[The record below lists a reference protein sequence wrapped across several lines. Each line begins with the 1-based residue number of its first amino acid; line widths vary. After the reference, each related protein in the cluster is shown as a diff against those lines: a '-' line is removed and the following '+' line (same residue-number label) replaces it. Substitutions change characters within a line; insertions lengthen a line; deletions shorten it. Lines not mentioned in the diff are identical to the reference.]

1 MPYDCSQHLCQ
12 LYEDDLNGAHSHSY
26 LYMDEI
32 EKAKELN
39 ANHKKQYFEELDKAF
54 EAYDEFTAETFSIHV
69 LHNSRYDTDNCI
81 LAIKFTA
88 DYLRHRNWVEDD
100 NKKYFKKLSIE
111 VQEDLPKDIFK
122 VKLKLYGY
130 KEV

>member
-1 MPYDCSQHLCQ
+1 MKSSI
-12 LYEDDLNGAHSHSY
+12 EIDLNLPKPPS
-26 LYMDEI
+26 
-32 EKAKELN
+32 LN
-39 ANHKKQYFEELDKAF
+39 QFYAGRHFSVRQKYKKQYFEELDKAF

>member
-1 MPYDCSQHLCQ
+1 MI
-12 LYEDDLNGAHSHSY
+12 EIDLNLPKPPS
-26 LYMDEI
+26 
-32 EKAKELN
+32 LN
-39 ANHKKQYFEELDKAF
+39 QFYAGRHFSVRQKYKKQYFEELDKAF

-69 LHNSRYDTDNCI
+69 FHNSRYDTDNCI